1 MKYWLKTEKFTF
13 NAEINMLKNGSVPF
27 TYLIGGPLSDRQNL
41 VTFYRLIL
49 LNFKQYVSDTFISAH
64 FSWSA

>member
-1 MKYWLKTEKFTF
+1 MKYWLKTEKFS
-13 NAEINMLKNGSVPF
+13 AEINMLKNGSVPF
-27 TYLIGGPLSDRQNL
+27 TYLIGGPLSDSQNL

>member
-1 MKYWLKTEKFTF
+1 MKYWLKTEKFKF

-27 TYLIGGPLSDRQNL
+27 TYLIGGPLSDSQNL

-49 LNFKQYVSDTFISAH
+49 LNFKKYVSDTFISAH

>member
-1 MKYWLKTEKFTF
+1 MKYWLKTEKFKF
-13 NAEINMLKNGSVPF
+13 SADINMLKNGSVPF
-27 TYLIGGPLSDRQNL
+27 TYLIGGPLSDSQNL

-49 LNFKQYVSDTFISAH
+49 FNFKKYVSDTFISAH